1 MKRFLRL
8 ALSLLCGIILFVASN
23 ANVQSAT
30 IERSIAA
37 GSDDAEEFLDPAAE
51 VGIVNIDSTDIEL
64 SSDGPP
70 DDRQWVGLRFTN
82 IGIPRGAPISNA
94 TIQFTVD
101 STDTEPDTDVR
112 IFGELAPNSATFEE
126 TNFNITSRPRT
137 TSSVLWN
144 DIPVWTVVGEAGPGQ
159 RTPNLASVLQEIV
172 NQPGWM
178 SGNSISLLIAPDPI
192 TDEADERT
200 AGAFETDVA
209 GSAPARLTI
218 EFVPE
223 PTSCVLAA
231 TAVCGLGVVGRRR
244 GQVESPFRRV

>member
-1 MKRFLRL
+1 MNRFLHL
-8 ALSLLCGIILFVASN
+8 ALPVLCSIIFFAASSAKVN
-23 ANVQSAT
+23 AAT
-30 IERSIAA
+30 IVRSIAA
-37 GSDDAEEFLDPAAE
+37 GSDDAEEALDPAAE
-51 VGIVNIDSTDIEL
+51 VGNTNITSTDMEL

-82 IGIPRGAPISNA
+82 IAIPRGAPISNA
-94 TIQFTVD
+94 QIQFTVD
-101 STDTEPDTDVR
+101 STDEEPDTDVR
-112 IFGELAPNSATFEE
+112 IFGELVPNSATFAA
-126 TNFNITSRPRT
+126 TPFNITNRPRT
-137 TSSVLWN
+137 TNSVLWN

-159 RTPNLASVLQEIV
+159 RTPNLASVIQEIV

-178 SGNSISLLIAPDPI
+178 SGNALSLLIAPDLI